1 MQCVTYYRH
10 KRYNCAVVHLPVM
23 THIRMISQVS
33 QISIYCYIRIMIEWM
48 REWFWTQPQTHSLFT
63 GVFIYFCLIRSLL
76 KAGPVWEHT
85 ALFCWSCWWKN
96 LWNLNVSDK
105 QTHSTVVDRFA
116 LNKTKPQVSEVKL
129 HFDAPSQWTSHGANF
144 FFHRRT
150 IHSCQSQQAHIYKLK
165 VRRVQQWSVHMGG
178 CLILSFFPLEPWQT
192 LSLQ

>member
-1 MQCVTYYRH
+1 MSEWGSDFEHSLRH
-10 KRYNCAVVHLPVM
+10 TPC
-23 THIRMISQVS
+23 SQVFS
-33 QISIYCYIRIMIEWM
+33 FIFA
-48 REWFWTQPQTHSLFT
+48 WFDLFSRLGQCENT
-63 GVFIYFCLIRSLL
+63 LQSSV
-76 KAGPVWEHT
+76 
-85 ALFCWSCWWKN
+85 LFCWSCWWKN

-105 QTHSTVVDRFA
+105 QTHSTVVNRFA

-165 VRRVQQWSVHMGG
+165 VRRVQQWSVHMAG
-178 CLILSFFPLEPWQT
+178 CLILSFFSLEPWQT

>member
-1 MQCVTYYRH
+1 MILNTASDTLLVHRCFHLFLPDSISSQGWASV
-10 KRYNCAVVHLPVM
+10 KRLGQ
-23 THIRMISQVS
+23 SS
-33 QISIYCYIRIMIEWM
+33 
-48 REWFWTQPQTHSLFT
+48 
-63 GVFIYFCLIRSLL
+63 
-76 KAGPVWEHT
+76 

-105 QTHSTVVDRFA
+105 QTHSTVVHRFA

-129 HFDAPSQWTSHGANF
+129 HFDAPSQWTSNGANF

-165 VRRVQQWSVHMGG
+165 VRRVQQWSVHMAG
-178 CLILSFFPLEPWQT
+178 CLILSFFSLEPWQT